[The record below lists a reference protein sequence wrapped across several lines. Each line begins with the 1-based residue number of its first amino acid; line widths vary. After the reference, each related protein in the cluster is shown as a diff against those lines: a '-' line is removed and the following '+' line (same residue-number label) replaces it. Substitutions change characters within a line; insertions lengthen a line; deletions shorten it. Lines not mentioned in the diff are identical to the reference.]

1 MALTLQT
8 RHILPMLAERG
19 LKVHRESLAEMS
31 DLLGLR
37 TRPKVGNQVQRSW
50 RPAEV
55 ELIAIAFLLRQRWQ
69 LGDDDL
75 RALLVDDGGAYADSV
90 VRQLENLLGDFA
102 RRLAAA
108 REETRRWE
116 ADGHPDLVDA
126 GAECTTAA

>member
-8 RHILPMLAERG
+8 RHILPLLAERG

-37 TRPKVGNQVQRSW
+37 TRPKAGNQVQRSW

-55 ELIAIAFLLRQRWQ
+55 ELIAIAFVLRQRWQ
-69 LGDDDL
+69 LSDEDL
-75 RALLVDDGGAYADSV
+75 CALLVDDDGSYADRV
-90 VRQLENLLGDFA
+90 VRQLDDLLGDFA

-126 GAECTTAA
+126 GAEATTAA